1 MVRVVSADV
10 MYSRCVILSA
20 IQVRMNVF
28 AGGTIPAQWEDVTG
42 TTPLS
47 FINDT
52 VVLTTSVSAR
62 YLHVNAFYSFTEL

>member
-1 MVRVVSADV
+1 M
-10 MYSRCVILSA
+10 
-20 IQVRMNVF
+20 QVRMIGF

-47 FINDT
+47 FVNDT

-62 YLHVNAFYSFTEL
+62 YVHRFQLIIYYFNQLCIEEKRTNRC

>member
-1 MVRVVSADV
+1 
-10 MYSRCVILSA
+10 
-20 IQVRMNVF
+20 MNVF